1 MIVAD
6 RKPFDEIVEIISKYE
21 KILIVG
27 CGTCVEV
34 CHTGGEKEVGVLA
47 SQLRIKF
54 QKDGIQKEIL
64 EDTVERQ
71 CEWEMIEPI
80 LEKLDGVDAILSM
93 ACGVGVNFLADKFTG
108 NVVVLPAL
116 DTTFYGATEE
126 QGIWTE
132 KCAGCGKCVLHLTG
146 GICPIARCSKSILN
160 GPCGGSTEG
169 KCEVDENTDCAWQL
183 IYDRLKAL
191 GQLENMI
198 EITPIKDWSTALD
211 GGTRKRIR
219 EDLRI

>member
-6 RKPFDEIVEIISKYE
+6 RKPLDEIVEIISKYE

-34 CHTGGEKEVGVLA
+34 CHTGGEKEVGILA
-47 SQLRIKF
+47 SQLRIKC
-54 QKDGIQKEIL
+54 QKDGIQKEFL

-93 ACGVGVNFLADKFTG
+93 ACGVGVNFLADKFAD

-160 GPCGGSTEG
+160 GPCGGSNEG
-169 KCEVDENTDCAWQL
+169 KCEIDENIDCAWQL

-191 GQLENMI
+191 GQLYNMI
-198 EITPIKDWSTALD
+198 EMTPIKDWSTALD
-211 GGTRKRIR
+211 GGPRKRIR

>member
-6 RKPFDEIVEIISKYE
+6 RKPLDEIIEIINPYDNV
-21 KILIVG
+21 LIVG

-34 CHTGGEKEVGVLA
+34 CHTGGEKEVAVLA
-47 SQLRIKF
+47 AQLRIKL
-54 QKDGIQKEIL
+54 QKDGISKEIA
-64 EDTVERQ
+64 EMTVERQ

-80 LEKLDGVDAILSM
+80 LEKSDGVKAILSM
-93 ACGVGVNFLADKFTG
+93 ACGVGVNFLADKFADDI
-108 NVVVLPAL
+108 VVLPAL

-146 GICPIARCSKSILN
+146 GVCPIARCSKSILN
-160 GPCGGSTEG
+160 GPCGGSDDG

-183 IYDRLKAL
+183 IYDRLTAL
-191 GQLENMI
+191 GQLKNML
-198 EITPIKDWSTALD
+198 ETTPIKDWSTAWD
-211 GGTRKRIR
+211 GGPRKRIR
-219 EDLRI
+219 EDLRV